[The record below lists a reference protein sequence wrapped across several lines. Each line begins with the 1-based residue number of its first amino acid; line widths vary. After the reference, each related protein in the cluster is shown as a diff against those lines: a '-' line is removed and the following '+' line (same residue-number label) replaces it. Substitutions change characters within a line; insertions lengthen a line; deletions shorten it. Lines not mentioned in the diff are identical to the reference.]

1 MFINLRFFSLFSS
14 DYFIYFLVRSPGVH
28 LPSNQF
34 LLFVQTLCLHC
45 YWLPQSSI
53 FCQYC
58 TFSIASSSAFA
69 VPCLAILIPGLP
81 PNYLQFWFT
90 NNITQ
95 FSSTAKKTTSFP
107 SLTGIPEGAENYHQ
121 AETIFMLCHKE
132 MSNPFIT
139 LAVFFFRLFLKV
151 VGPIDRLAHLSGL
164 NL

>member
-1 MFINLRFFSLFSS
+1 MFINLRCFSLFFSY
-14 DYFIYFLVRSPGVH
+14 YFIYFLVCLPGVH

-45 YWLPQSSI
+45 YWILQSSM

-58 TFSIASSSAFA
+58 TFSISSSSAFA

-90 NNITQ
+90 NNIKQ
-95 FSSTAKKTTSFP
+95 FSSTTKKTTIFP

-121 AETIFMLCHKE
+121 AETIFMLCHKK
-132 MSNPFIT
+132 MSDPFIT
-139 LAVFFFRLFLKV
+139 LVVFFSFYFWKWLVPLT
-151 VGPIDRLAHLSGL
+151 D
-164 NL
+164 